1 MMKRVEHIIGLLI
14 VTLMLV
20 AVAIRRDGTLLGKT
34 LEKETK
40 TTSTT
45 ILSDEKQ
52 SALPSESC
60 SEKLN
65 IDDVSNLKSISPYSW
80 SLSDG
85 RVLYSTELL
94 GEDII
99 GYAGNTPL
107 FVMTKDLHIIQV
119 ICGPNSE
126 TPGFFRKVRRRGLFD
141 QWNGKSFTEAN
152 NLHVD
157 GVSGA
162 TFTSQAV
169 IDNMQALIPIMNN
182 DKTNQYRS
190 LFSIKLDTKQ
200 TVSLIFCILVLLLG
214 IATATFLKG
223 KRWRMVQLIL
233 NVCVLGFWT
242 GSFISLPLMIG
253 WLSHGPNLTSGL
265 VILLLLILAI
275 VMPFIGKKGYYCTYV
290 CPFGSAQELMG
301 RIGPKPWKISAALMK
316 VLRYTRRIITI
327 SLLLLMWTGVTFDLI
342 NYEVFSAFLFDQA
355 SVFVLVLALVFLLL
369 SLVVSRPYCR
379 FVCPTGQLLRWG
391 EGKK

>member
-14 VTLMLV
+14 VILMLV
-20 AVAIRRDGTLLGKT
+20 AVAIRRDGTILGKT
-34 LEKETK
+34 LEKETV
-40 TTSTT
+40 TTT
-45 ILSDEKQ
+45 LSDKEQ
-52 SALPSESC
+52 AALPSEER

-65 IDDVSNLKSISPYSW
+65 IDDVSKLKSISPYSW

-85 RVLYSTELL
+85 RILYSTELL

-107 FVMTKDLHIIQV
+107 FVMTKDSHIIQV

-126 TPGFFRKVRRRGLFD
+126 SPGFFRKVRRRGLFD
-141 QWNGKSFTEAN
+141 QWNGKSFGEATD
-152 NLHVD
+152 LHVD

-169 IDNMQALIPIMNN
+169 IDNMQVLISIMNN
-182 DKTNQYRS
+182 DKTNQNHS

-200 TVSLIFCILVLLLG
+200 TVSLIFCVLVLLLG

-242 GSFISLPLMIG
+242 GSFISLPLLIG
-253 WLSHGPNLTSGL
+253 WLSHGPNLSSGL

-275 VMPFIGKKGYYCTYV
+275 VMPFVGKKGYYCNYV

-301 RIGPKPWKISAALMK
+301 RIGPKRRKIPAALMK
-316 VLRYTRRIITI
+316 VLHYTRRVITI
-327 SLLLLMWTGVTFDLI
+327 ILLLLMWTGVTFDLI
-342 NYEVFSAFLFDQA
+342 NYEAFSAFLFDQA

-369 SLVVSRPYCR
+369 SLFVSRPYCR
-379 FVCPTGQLLRWG
+379 FVCPTGQLLRWS